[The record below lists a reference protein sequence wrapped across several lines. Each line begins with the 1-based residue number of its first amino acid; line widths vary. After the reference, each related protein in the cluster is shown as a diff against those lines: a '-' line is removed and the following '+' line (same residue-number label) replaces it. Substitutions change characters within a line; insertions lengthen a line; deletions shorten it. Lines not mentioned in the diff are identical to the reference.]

1 MDALGSVVVFSVVMI
16 KVVRLGLK
24 KENNKY
30 YLEQLKEEVL
40 TIEV

>member
-24 KENNKY
+24 KENNNY

-40 TIEV
+40 TLEV